1 MRLVTGV
8 GRFTEMNYVFKILKE
23 HDQFEFLLGKG
34 LDKVPGLKM
43 ALLDFVKRYCPEN
56 KELLNI
62 IALHFRLHYEIALTW
77 ENEAREVIDE
87 FVGEAKKE
95 NLKSQNSFPIEVKL
109 TRDKITEKRLQLAIL
124 NFTLATNYFLQVRNI
139 ADYTFALNN
148 NISHGNSNTFLI
160 NKEVK

>member
-62 IALHFRLHYEIALTW
+62 IALHFRLYYEIALTW
-77 ENEAREVIDE
+77 ENEAREIINELISD
-87 FVGEAKKE
+87 AKKE
-95 NLKSQNSFPIEVKL
+95 NFKSQCLTDVNL
-109 TRDKITEKRLQLAIL
+109 TRNEITEKRLQLAIS
-124 NFTLATNYFLQVRNI
+124 NFTLATQYFLQVR
-139 ADYTFALNN
+139 TKFLNY
-148 NISHGNSNTFLI
+148 
-160 NKEVK
+160 K